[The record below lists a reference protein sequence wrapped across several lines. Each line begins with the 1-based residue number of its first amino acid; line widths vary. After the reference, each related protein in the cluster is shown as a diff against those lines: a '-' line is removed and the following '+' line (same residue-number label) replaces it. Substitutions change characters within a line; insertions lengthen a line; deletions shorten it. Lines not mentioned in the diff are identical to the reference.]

1 VQLSFVVVILTT
13 ECSRTTMLNIVSSQT
28 TKGVALPYMVS
39 VSLDPDDNKQFRKL
53 MRDRFY
59 YKDISIRISKYI
71 NLADI
76 HFRNESDV
84 AIFLLLAGEI

>member
-1 VQLSFVVVILTT
+1 
-13 ECSRTTMLNIVSSQT
+13 MLNIVSSQT

-39 VSLDPDDNKQFRKL
+39 VSLDDLENQKQFRQL
-53 MRDRFY
+53 MQDRFY